1 MHLTFDARACTLSFL
16 PESGHASGIRDA
28 ALALEVN
35 GERLEPSMASCVV
48 TAGLADHGRIPAGH
62 TGTATFRFEHVGVE
76 WEAAFR
82 LSADGLTAFVSSRI
96 VNSGG
101 AELRL
106 GKCVLACVGP
116 QSGSVALGEEKGDAV
131 YLDCKA
137 SVHDTRVRPC
147 AEGEGRHTVKTVCHI
162 YNRHSKRALNLSFV
176 TFDRANTE
184 HAFAY
189 EAERGIV
196 ELASYCDFDGFRLQP
211 GASVESETLTVEVR
225 QNPYASLDAWADRVH
240 EHYKPKIWPG
250 TPAGWVGWSWVDPF
264 NIERYEDVVLRNAR
278 GIRDRLAGFGME
290 FIWVSI
296 GNLKDGMPGNW
307 LRVNSDNFPSGVERL
322 VKELG
327 ACGVKLGLWMAP
339 FWICSHVR
347 DMVEELAECFLR
359 DSEGQPLVTRAE
371 WQYGAAGQ
379 MPKSQRPC
387 CYALDGSHP
396 KTLEFLRHV
405 FETYHQWGIRYYMV
419 DFLHAG
425 SGSTPGDHPYDDYHD
440 HSLIKGPEVYRNAMK
455 VVREAAGEDTYL
467 LSSSGPTFQNIDCV
481 DAVRTGNDYG
491 EGRAL
496 NPESYFYPATFV
508 INRPDFWTSHL
519 RAAANMASS
528 YYTHRKLYINDS
540 GNVMTVDQPI
550 PLCEAQISATIFG
563 LNGGPMMIG
572 DDLGKISDER
582 LALIKKCLPRCPEM
596 AFPVDLF
603 DSVFPDYPKV
613 FHLKVTREWADWDL
627 VGVLNLGEEPLAQTV
642 DFERIGLEPQSE
654 YVLWEFWNE
663 QYLGTETGCF
673 DALVPP
679 RSARLY
685 RISKRMPHPWL
696 LSTDMHT
703 RQGQAEIVDCK
714 WDQAA
719 MSLRVKA
726 ARPKGERGSVFIIAA
741 KGICVRNPQDH
752 WIAKDGHD
760 ESLIVR
766 RSLSFQGEPI
776 EFVTQFA
783 TIESVLSKTQE

>member
-1 MHLTFDARACTLSFL
+1 MKLTFEPDSRTFSCRSETEACL
-16 PESGHASGIRDA
+16 GIRDA
-28 ALALEVN
+28 SLALEVN
-35 GERLEPSMASCVV
+35 GQCLSAKTASDIDVEGFAESGSV
-48 TAGLADHGRIPAGH
+48 AAGSAGR
-62 TGTATFRFEHVGVE
+62 
-76 WEAAFR
+76 AAFR
-82 LSADGLTAFVSSRI
+82 FDHVGLDWEVTLALSADGLTGQISSRI
-96 VNSGG
+96 TNSSD
-101 AELRL
+101 AEVIL
-106 GKCVLACVGP
+106 GKCTLMHVEP
-116 QSGSVALGEEKGDAV
+116 QSGSIELGQDVGDAV

-137 SVHDTRVRPC
+137 SVHDTRIRQC
-147 AEGEGRHTVKTVCHI
+147 TEDGGRHTVKTICHM

-176 TFDRANTE
+176 TFDRVNTE
-184 HAFAY
+184 HRFAY
-189 EAERGIV
+189 EAGKGIV
-196 ELASYCDFDGFRLQP
+196 ELTSYCDFEGFRLQP
-211 GASVESETLTVEVR
+211 GASVDSETLTVEMQR
-225 QNPYASLDAWADRVH
+225 NPYASLDAWADRVH

-278 GIRDRLAGFGME
+278 AIRDRLAGFGLE
-290 FIWVSI
+290 FVWVSI

-307 LRVNSDNFPSGVERL
+307 LRVNADNFPNGVERL
-322 VKELG
+322 VKELKS
-327 ACGVKLGLWMAP
+327 CGVKLGFWMAP
-339 FWICSHVR
+339 FWICSHVK
-347 DMVEELAECFLR
+347 DMVEELDECFLR
-359 DSEGQPLVTRAE
+359 TAEGELLVTRAE
-371 WQYGAAGQ
+371 WQYGAAGE
-379 MPKSQRPC
+379 MPKPERPC

-455 VVREAAGEDTYL
+455 VVREAAGADTYL
-467 LSSSGPTFQNIDCV
+467 LSSTGPTFQNINCV

-550 PLCEAQISATIFG
+550 PVCEAQIAATIFG

-572 DDLGKISDER
+572 DDLGKIRDER
-582 LALIKKCLPRCPEM
+582 LALIKKCLPRCPEI

-613 FHLKVTREWADWDL
+613 FHLKVTREWGDWDL
-627 VGVLNLGEEPLAQTV
+627 VGVLNLGEEPLAETI
-642 DFERIGLEPQSE
+642 DFERIGLGPQSE

-663 QYLGTETGCF
+663 QYLGTKTGCF
-673 DALVPP
+673 DARVPP

-703 RQGQAEIVDCK
+703 RQGQVEIVDCK
-714 WDQAA
+714 WDEAS

-726 ARPKGERGSVFIIAA
+726 ARPRRERGSVFLIAA
-741 KGICVRNPQDH
+741 KGLCVKNPRDH
-752 WIAKDGHD
+752 WIAKDGSD

-766 RSLSFQGEPI
+766 RSLAFQREPI
-776 EFVTQFA
+776 EFVTHFA
-783 TIESVLSKTQE
+783 RIEPVLPERQD